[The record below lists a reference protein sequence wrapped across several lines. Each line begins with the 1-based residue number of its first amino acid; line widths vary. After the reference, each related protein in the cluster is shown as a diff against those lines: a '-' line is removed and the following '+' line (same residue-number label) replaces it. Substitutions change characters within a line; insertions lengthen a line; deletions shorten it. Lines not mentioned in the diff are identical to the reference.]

1 MRLRVP
7 FVIIALL
14 GASWGGQQYSQ
25 AKAGL
30 KLVQTNFVGRTFAVM
45 RSYIDGLF
53 GEEAVPILIAGVTY
67 LVIKTTGV
75 MGLFS
80 FVTTIVTTV
89 NRQVNK

>member
-1 MRLRVP
+1 MRLRIL

-14 GASWGGQQYSQ
+14 GACSRGQLYSQ
-25 AKAGL
+25 DKAGL

-89 NRQVNK
+89 NRQVKK